1 MKVVEG
7 TDMFHRRAQALLR
20 PVLGTQLGRVF
31 LVAAGGKLVLTA
43 VGTEDGSAA
52 WRNVLSFLN
61 GATTAALAYPVIDFA
76 RAKPIQHDDMT
87 MGCSRLRLGGW

>member
-1 MKVVEG
+1 
-7 TDMFHRRAQALLR
+7 MFHRRAQALLR
-20 PVLGTQLGRVF
+20 PVLGTLPGCVF

-61 GATTAALAYPVIDFA
+61 GATTVALAYPVIDFA
-76 RAKPIQHDDMT
+76 RANPIQHDATTVSM
-87 MGCSRLRLGGW
+87 MALPLSPV

>member
-43 VGTEDGSAA
+43 VGTELRGAMFSAF
-52 WRNVLSFLN
+52 S
-61 GATTAALAYPVIDFA
+61 
-76 RAKPIQHDDMT
+76 
-87 MGCSRLRLGGW
+87 MGRQPPPWHTR